1 LITNLLSEVKIKNI
15 KDLGRIKTNEL
26 SGQNKETFTMFRA
39 LHYARNL
46 LNREPSSYQ
55 ELVKNNFMINGV
67 EYQKMPKVGR
77 FYHMLGLGGGD
88 NIKVVSKDG
97 RFEAVF
103 NQEGKL
109 LSYKNDPKNMGT
121 YNYAPSTRPETA
133 MFHTPCDV
141 QTYKLLGNA
150 EGGAG
155 TMNTKD
161 EITGIMNYSIQVLN
175 PINWILHIV
184 DVNKGRE
191 ISIERFIEK
200 PKQGVVA

>member
-15 KDLGRIKTNEL
+15 KDLGRIKTTEL
-26 SGQNKETFTMFRA
+26 NGQNKETFTMFRA

-55 ELVKNNFMINGV
+55 ELVKNNFIINGV
-67 EYQKMPKVGR
+67 QYQIMPKVGR
-77 FYHMLGLGGGD
+77 LYHMLGLGGGN
-88 NIKVVSKDG
+88 NIKVVSADG

-103 NQEGKL
+103 NQDGKL
-109 LSYKNDPKNMGT
+109 LSYTNDPKNMGT
-121 YNYAPSTRPETA
+121 YNYAPSTKAETS

-141 QTYKLLGNA
+141 DTYKLLGNA

-161 EITGIMNYSIQVLN
+161 WITSRLNYGIQVLN
-175 PINWILHIV
+175 PINWMFHTINV
-184 DVNKGRE
+184 MRNRE
-191 ISIERFIEK
+191 IPISRFSAK
-200 PKQGVVA
+200 PEEELVR